1 MSAPLLLKN
10 INDKLE
16 RLANAQFKSIR
27 LTFSQVRV
35 MSFIYRKE
43 NFTTTQKDLEIFLDV
58 SHPTI
63 NGILKRLEEK
73 KFITTEM
80 TKKDGHLSK
89 TVRLTKKGEN
99 VLIESEKEKN
109 LHEEALPAY
118 LTKDERNKLIEL
130 LLKVQKSA
138 SEMEE

>member
-1 MSAPLLLKN
+1 
-10 INDKLE
+10 
-16 RLANAQFKSIR
+16 
-27 LTFSQVRV
+27 
-35 MSFIYRKE
+35 
-43 NFTTTQKDLEIFLDV
+43 
-58 SHPTI
+58 
-63 NGILKRLEEK
+63 
-73 KFITTEM
+73 M
-80 TKKDGHLSK
+80 TKKDEHLSK

-109 LHEEALPAY
+109 LHEEALSAY

>member
-1 MSAPLLLKN
+1 
-10 INDKLE
+10 
-16 RLANAQFKSIR
+16 
-27 LTFSQVRV
+27 

-109 LHEEALPAY
+109 LHEEALSAY
-118 LTKDERNKLIEL
+118 LTKDEQNKLIEL

>member
-1 MSAPLLLKN
+1 
-10 INDKLE
+10 
-16 RLANAQFKSIR
+16 
-27 LTFSQVRV
+27 

-80 TKKDGHLSK
+80 TKKRR
-89 TVRLTKKGEN
+89 TPF
-99 VLIESEKEKN
+99 KN
-109 LHEEALPAY
+109 SPAY
-118 LTKDERNKLIEL
+118 KKMRKRFN
-130 LLKVQKSA
+130 
-138 SEMEE
+138 